1 MSELLKEDSMYI
13 ILAIGA
19 LIAIINVVLTY
30 QELIP
35 FFKALKQLN
44 EFTTKNPSVLNRAA
58 YLPRFITLIP
68 KLIPLAIDATIALVC
83 GGIGLGGGVF
93 GALIGITIGFTASL
107 LVKVHRRYISPKIKC
122 DNSTWKFAESK

>member
-1 MSELLKEDSMYI
+1 MYI

-35 FFKALKQLN
+35 FFTAMKQLN
-44 EFTTKNPSVLNRAA
+44 IYTTNGKWIDRFLYPF
-58 YLPRFITLIP
+58 RFITLIP
-68 KLIPLAIDATIALVC
+68 KCVPLAIDATIAIVC
-83 GGIGLGGGVF
+83 GSIGLGGGVF

-107 LVKVHRRYISPKIKC
+107 LVKVHRRYISPKIKV
-122 DNSTWKFAESK
+122 NTNTWRTV